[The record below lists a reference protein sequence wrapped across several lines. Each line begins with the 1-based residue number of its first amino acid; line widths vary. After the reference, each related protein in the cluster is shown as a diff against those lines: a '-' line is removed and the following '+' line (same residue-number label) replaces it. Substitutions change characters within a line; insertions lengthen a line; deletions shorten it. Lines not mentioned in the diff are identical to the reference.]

1 MSHAFVF
8 IDIATGASEAVCESV
23 REVEGVLE
31 ASVVAGDF
39 DVVVEL
45 EGEGPHDLLSTV
57 TSTVRPLD
65 DVGATRTYVC
75 LD

>member
-1 MSHAFVF
+1 MTCAFVF
-8 IDIATGASEAVCESV
+8 IDVATGTSETVCESV
-23 REVEGVLE
+23 REVEGIVE

-57 TSTVRPLD
+57 TSAVRPLE

>member
-1 MSHAFVF
+1 MARVFVF
-8 IDIATGASEAVCESV
+8 IDVATGASESVCESV
-23 REVEGVLE
+23 REVGGVVE
-31 ASVVAGDF
+31 AAVVAGDF

-57 TSTVRPLD
+57 TSAVRPLD